1 VLPAIVTRGPESVDL
16 GAVQQAAAGVLEVPV
31 IMSEQAWID
40 YQVLGYPF
48 FVMVDRESHAVVG
61 ETVGFGW
68 ADVNS
73 MIRSCGY

>member
-1 VLPAIVTRGPESVDL
+1 VLPAIVTRGPESIDL
-16 GAVQQAAAGVLEVPV
+16 GAVQQAAAAVLEVPV
-31 IMSEQAWID
+31 IMSDQAWID

-48 FVMVDRESHAVVG
+48 FVLVDPESQTVIG

-68 ADVNS
+68 PDVNS

>member
-16 GAVQQAAAGVLEVPV
+16 EEVQRAAAGVQEVAV
-31 IMSEQAWID
+31 IMSDQAWID

-48 FVMVDRESHAVVG
+48 FVLVDPESHIVVG

-68 ADVNS
+68 ADVIS
-73 MIRSCGY
+73 MIRASGY